1 MEEKKRQEEIKAL
14 IRTAYFVAKRD
25 LPFTKYKEICDLQ
38 VLNGL
43 TLGTNYMND
52 TQCMRFIDLIA
63 ANLKDQLRQNINDV
77 RFIAVPAMSI
87 SKGLHLIRSW
97 FHARCVVSLFCNS
110 APTCSNHTPKIHDC
124 CLLNATYN
132 H

>member
-25 LPFTKYKEICDLQ
+25 LPFTKYKEICELQ

-52 TQCMRFIDLIA
+52 TQCMRFIELIA

-77 RFIAVPAMSI
+77 RFIALMSDG
-87 SKGLHLIRSW
+87 STDKGIFLNTSITRK
-97 FHARCVVSLFCNS
+97 VS
-110 APTCSNHTPKIHDC
+110 
-124 CLLNATYN
+124 
-132 H
+132 